1 MQNTVISMCRSGSNC
16 RYGTKCQYGHTD
28 EHKTIFA
35 AKQAAKYKNTRP
47 CFQGSRC
54 CDENC
59 THAHDKNL
67 MIEALKRIGLKHEI
81 DSRCKEFDQVEI
93 DLAEIDK
100 AIKEDEE
107 IYEKWSEFLDEI
119 DIDYSNMIID
129 QNMPMTPTKNSVEQ
143 IAPGAPK
150 KASLETPWY
159 GDLEK
164 LRTIEWADIL

>member
-1 MQNTVISMCRSGSNC
+1 
-16 RYGTKCQYGHTD
+16 
-28 EHKTIFA
+28 
-35 AKQAAKYKNTRP
+35 
-47 CFQGSRC
+47 
-54 CDENC
+54 
-59 THAHDKNL
+59 

-129 QNMPMTPTKNSVEQ
+129 QNMPMTPTKKSVEQ